1 MTMIPAGLGVDLVNI
16 DELGGIAER
25 TKGAFVR
32 RTFSGKEQEEAEKS
46 ADEFAYYAGRFA
58 AKEAVFKA
66 LAPLLSR
73 KTFDFRVIETLG
85 EPDGSPKI
93 RLNAAA
99 RELLDEA
106 GIREVLVSISK
117 GGGCVIAV
125 ALAVQHD
132 GEPA

>member
-1 MTMIPAGLGVDLVNI
+1 MTPAGVGIDLVNI
-16 DELGGIAER
+16 DELGGITER

-32 RTFSGKEQEEAEKS
+32 RTFSEGEQEEAGKS
-46 ADEFAYYAGRFA
+46 ADAFAYYAGRFA

-66 LAPLLSR
+66 LAPLLPR

-99 RELLDEA
+99 RGLLDEA
-106 GIREVLVSISK
+106 GVGEVLVSISR
-117 GGGCVIAV
+117 GGGCVVAV
-125 ALAVQHD
+125 ALAVQIGD
-132 GEPA
+132 KPA